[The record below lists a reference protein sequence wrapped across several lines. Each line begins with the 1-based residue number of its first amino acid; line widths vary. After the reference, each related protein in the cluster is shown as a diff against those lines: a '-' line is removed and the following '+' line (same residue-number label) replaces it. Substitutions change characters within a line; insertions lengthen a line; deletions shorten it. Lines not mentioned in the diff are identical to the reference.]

1 MKLQHVVWTVAGLS
15 LTAPGFAQEEMIT
28 QLIIQPKEFHLS
40 YATSMNEGEMAGL
53 RQASG
58 VELKYARAMSGQ
70 NQVLRLP
77 KAMTRAQ
84 AEKIVARLN
93 ASGTVR
99 SAQIDRR
106 MYPRLTPND
115 PSFVDQWH
123 YQDLIQGKPLP
134 DNNFGLNL
142 PGAWDITTGS
152 ESVVVAV
159 LDSGLLPHH
168 DIDTD
173 IMDGVGRVIGGY
185 DFISD
190 PEAARDGN
198 ARDPNPMDQGDW
210 VDADDAECG
219 KGELKTSSWH
229 GTHVAGTIGAL
240 TNNGV
245 GVSGVAWN
253 SRLLAV
259 RVLGKCGGLTS
270 DIIDGMRWAAGLS
283 VPDVPN
289 NTHPARILNMSLGGE
304 GECSPAEQSAVND
317 INNAG
322 GIIVVAAGNE
332 DANLNTTPSSPA
344 SCLGVLT
351 IAATDRQGQRA
362 SYSNYGAKVDL
373 AAPGGEQ
380 PYDTGIL
387 STYNTGQTTPDA
399 DSYKAEEGTSMAT
412 PHVSGVLA
420 LMLSIKP
427 DLARSEALSLLQ
439 KSATAFPDYTQ
450 NAQFNCTTS
459 TCGAGIVNAQA
470 VLASMQQPTPPTP
483 TPPTPTPPTPTPTP
497 TPSSSGGGS
506 MEWLSL
512 LSLFGLAAL
521 RQRRRV
527 HIGASSR

>member
-1 MKLQHVVWTVAGLS
+1 MKLKRFVWTITGLG
-15 LTAPGFAQEEMIT
+15 LAAPALAHGEMIT
-28 QLIIQPKEFHLS
+28 QLIIQPKTFHLAH
-40 YATSMNEGEMAGL
+40 ATTLNEGEMASL

-58 VELKYARAMSGQ
+58 IKLKHLRAMSGQ

-77 KAMTRAQ
+77 KALTRAQ
-84 AEKIVARLN
+84 AEEVVARLQQ
-93 ASGTVR
+93 SGEVR
-99 SAQIDRR
+99 YAQIDRR
-106 MYPRLTPND
+106 MYPRLIPND
-115 PSFVDQWH
+115 SEFPKQWH

-159 LDSGLLPHH
+159 LDSGLLPHQ
-168 DIDTD
+168 DIDSD
-173 IMDGVGRVIGGY
+173 LMDGVGRVIGGY

-190 PEAARDGN
+190 PAAARDGD

-210 VDADDAECG
+210 VDANDSECG
-219 KGELKTSSWH
+219 KGELKASSWH

-240 TNNGV
+240 TNNGL

-259 RVLGKCGGLTS
+259 RVLGKCGGMTS
-270 DIIDGMRWAAGLS
+270 DIIDGARWAAGLS
-283 VPDVPN
+283 VPNVPN
-289 NTHPARILNMSLGGE
+289 NLHPARILNMSLGSE

-332 DANLNTTPSSPA
+332 DTNLNTTPSSPA
-344 SCLGVLT
+344 SCQGVLT

-362 SYSNYGAKVDL
+362 SYSNYGTKVDL
-373 AAPGGEQ
+373 AAPGGDQ

-387 STYNTGQTTPDA
+387 STYNTGQTTPGA
-399 DSYKAEEGTSMAT
+399 DSYKAENGTSMAT

-439 KSATAFPDYTQ
+439 KSATAFPGYTQ

-459 TCGAGIVNAQA
+459 ICGAGIVNAQA
-470 VLASMQQPTPPTP
+470 VLASMQQPPAPPA
-483 TPPTPTPPTPTPTP
+483 PPA
-497 TPSSSGGGS
+497 PSSSGGGS
-506 MEWLSL
+506 MEWLSVL
-512 LSLFGLAAL
+512 GLFGLAAL

-527 HIGASSR
+527 HLGASSR